1 MRREAMKGI
10 LIDIESGDLLLE
22 RGRVAIGDTES
33 QTAEAVVVTMR
44 GEIKEHPLLGGEAR
58 KLEGGT
64 EDRMWPGEVREMLRG
79 CGVECE
85 RVVNDNGII
94 TIER

>member
-1 MRREAMKGI
+1 MRGI
-10 LIDIESGDLLLE
+10 LIDTETGDLLLE
-22 RGRVAIGDTES
+22 LGRVAVGDTEG

-44 GEIKEHPLLGGEAR
+44 GELKEHPLLGGEAR

-64 EDRMWPGEVREMLRG
+64 EERMWPGEVREMLRG

-85 RVVNDNGII
+85 RVRIENGII
-94 TIER
+94 RIER